1 MTLVKTVYERCKAIE
16 ILRSLFFVKAQSCV
30 AVW

>member
-1 MTLVKTVYERCKAIE
+1 MTLVKTVYEPCKAIE
-16 ILRSLFFVKAQSCV
+16 ILCSLFVKAQSCV